1 MLPFILLAT
10 DDLSKML
17 IKKAYPPTFEE
28 PPYPLQDSM
37 TTAKIEASP
46 LINKQRLAAVVTIKT
61 ASKGMQ
67 TDDSLEDLR
76 K

>member
-28 PPYPLQDSM
+28 SPYPLQDSM

-46 LINKQRLAAVVTIKT
+46 LINKQLAAVVTIKT
-61 ASKGMQ
+61 ALKGMQ

-76 K
+76 Q